1 MCARRWTALP
11 CGFVIAAALS
21 GCATREPIYYWG
33 NYQPSVWAYFKP
45 DESAAQEQQAE
56 MEETAQKAQSKGKPL
71 PPGFQAHLGLLY
83 LKNGE
88 TQKAQAAFL
97 AEETQFPESKP
108 YMSFLMKNLAPQQ
121 QAHAV
126 TPPLA
131 PPPETAA
138 TPSMTPT
145 SAPAS
150 SEIAP

>member
-1 MCARRWTALP
+1 MRHLVGLP
-11 CGFVIAAALS
+11 WGLATLAVLT
-21 GCATREPIYYWG
+21 GCATHEPIYYWG

-56 MEETAQKAQSKGKPL
+56 MEKTAQKAQSKGKPL

-108 YMSFLMKNLAPQQ
+108 YMSFLMKKVAPPQQ
-121 QAHAV
+121 QAQAV
-126 TPPLA
+126 QPPPA
-131 PPPETAA
+131 PPPDPAA
-138 TPSMTPT
+138 TSSVTPV
-145 SAPAS
+145 PVPVS